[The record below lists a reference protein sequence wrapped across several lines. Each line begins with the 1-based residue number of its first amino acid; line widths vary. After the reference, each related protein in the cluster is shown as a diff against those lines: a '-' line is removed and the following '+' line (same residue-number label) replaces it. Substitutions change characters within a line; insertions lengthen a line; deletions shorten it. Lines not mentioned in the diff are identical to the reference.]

1 MNKIQPMAV
10 ERSEDGWWTH
20 PDMPEIETSE
30 QFNAWQAQ
38 QGFQLCIVMLDGDAG
53 DGTEE
58 AYKTYFDAAN
68 ADCSSWQPSKP
79 EGDGWFIV
87 SIHDSEDGPACI
99 WIRHPTE
106 EQLREAEERKK
117 LQALKED
124 FLAKHKACE
133 KAAYEYFV
141 ACPEGDERI
150 FASET
155 YQNIR
160 LAFSRGKGAR
170 GPRG

>member
-20 PDMPEIETSE
+20 PDMPVIETSE
-30 QFNAWQAQ
+30 KFDAWQQ
-38 QGFQLCIVMLDGDAG
+38 DQGFQLCIVMLDGDAG

-68 ADCSSWQPSKP
+68 ADCSAWQPSKP
-79 EGDGWFIV
+79 DGDGWFIV
-87 SIHDSEDGPACI
+87 SIHDTEDGPACI

-106 EQLREAEERKK
+106 EQLREAEESMK

-124 FLAKHKACE
+124 FLKAHRDCE
-133 KAAYEYFV
+133 AAAYAYFA
-141 ACPEGDERI
+141 ACPEGDDRVL
-150 FASET
+150 ASEV
-155 YQNIR
+155 YQRIR
-160 LAFSRGKGAR
+160 CATSKSGGKGA
-170 GPRG
+170 